1 MQSIKRST
9 VFPLAKKH
17 WTILINS
24 LITSIICKWINC
36 TWLRF
41 LILQPVPWKIG
52 VNQFN
57 WRFFFFNIVDSLNE
71 ILFVC
76 FLLHFFND
84 FMRFDG
90 FFDGISFIRLDCVSW
105 NGSPLCWQCVDGDG
119 QTESWNGCCSWA
131 GAYVVR
137 KFGHLWLVVQY
148 LVEWR
153 IRQIFSVLWLSNGIF
168 LYYISIQSVVNHF
181 FSFHF
186 TEKPFLIRFIC
197 FDLFCSKLNKFK
209 INTKSG
215 WKGMGSRPT
224 VSSRSNSNGVWI
236 RFRGRFTC
244 SNTWCQYARR
254 NNRPIWF
261 DIVQQRWCHNSNG
274 WTHDRQW

>member
-1 MQSIKRST
+1 MDFLMEFRSLGLIAYRETALLYADNVSTAMAKQRVGT
-9 VFPLAKKH
+9 VVAHEQAHMWFGNLVTCDWWSNIWLNEGFARYFQYFGLAMV
-17 WTILINS
+17 S
-24 LITSIICKWINC
+24 FCIIY
-36 TWLRF
+36 
-41 LILQPVPWKIG
+41 
-52 VNQFN
+52 QFN
-57 WRFFFFNIVDSLNE
+57 
-71 ILFVC
+71 
-76 FLLHFFND
+76 
-84 FMRFDG
+84 
-90 FFDGISFIRLDCVSW
+90 RLS
-105 NGSPLCWQCVDGDG
+105 
-119 QTESWNGCCSWA
+119 T
-131 GAYVVR
+131 
-137 KFGHLWLVVQY
+137 
-148 LVEWR
+148 
-153 IRQIFSVLWLSNGIF
+153 I
-168 LYYISIQSVVNHF
+168 
-181 FSFHF
+181 SFHF